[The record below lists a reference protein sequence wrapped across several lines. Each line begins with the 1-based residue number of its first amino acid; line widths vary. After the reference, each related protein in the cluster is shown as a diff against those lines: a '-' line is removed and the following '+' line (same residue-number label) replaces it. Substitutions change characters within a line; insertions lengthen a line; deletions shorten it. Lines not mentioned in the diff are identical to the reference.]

1 LRVVTRLR
9 LITGLCQDLRFITR
23 SKIMFTDYAPG
34 RTNLSRQADRQTDRQ
49 RHSAYIQMDTSRAKI
64 STLGIK
70 PMRAAL

>member
-1 LRVVTRLR
+1 
-9 LITGLCQDLRFITR
+9 
-23 SKIMFTDYAPG
+23 MFTDYAPG